1 MEPRCDSCAF
11 YFTKEDIKNLKIRV
25 ILQQLTGTQL
35 VDASPRVVEGTA
47 GGDLTLSNF
56 IPLSTF
62 SASSS
67 ERSNKQ
73 QQLIGWQQKI
83 LSASE
88 VHEYSRSIYANNS
101 KYKDWHAQANKLKK
115 KKAWKKRIFTYIHE
129 DDYQSRIHEPAST
142 SEGLE
147 PEILVRRRNNATVR
161 RDSKDSIDHSE
172 PTFKEKKKTEAKRD
186 TTAEQQYFYIMADL
200 APPESLGDSRAYEV
214 ILCAL
219 RFNVR
224 GLLTVTPDFSKPN
237 TKPYRLESFG
247 SDNALYEYSI
257 SHASH
262 LRSAEEKKKDQQMT
276 HQMERQRIEEI
287 QQKVGSNWDDDYV
300 KEGELRLIVNGEIAR
315 AHHFDEADKLYIHY
329 MLHLPSGWKINKGSV
344 CEGFTPA
351 CSMKYVDDVPT
362 AHYSTPF
369 VIDVTRSKSGRDWPV
384 LLLGSFS
391 IDWWDRDRDEG
402 YAAFVLPIP
411 DQEQNEGDHEKRND
425 VHSVL
430 TWRPAQT
437 SPFSKMRRY
446 FLGGCQLLTDSS
458 YLVVGANVKNGQASR
473 LGFSTISS
481 GVVELR
487 TNSIL
492 QTGDAD
498 MNPSAIK
505 GLHSSTWQLSTHA
518 VLEAFQRSRQ
528 KLRAAK
534 QGLI

>member
-1 MEPRCDSCAF
+1 MEPRSDSCSF

-35 VDASPRVVEGTA
+35 VDASPRAVEGTA

-67 ERSNKQ
+67 DRSNKQ

-88 VHEYSRSIYANNS
+88 VQEYSRSFYANNS

-129 DDYQSRIHEPAST
+129 DDYQSRIHERASS

-147 PEILVRRRNNATVR
+147 PEVLERRRNNSTVR
-161 RDSKDSIDHSE
+161 RGSKDSVDHPE
-172 PTFKEKKKTEAKRD
+172 PIFKVKKKTEPKKD
-186 TTAEQQYFYIMADL
+186 TSAEHQYFYIMADL

-219 RFNVR
+219 RFNVNS
-224 GLLTVTPDFSKPN
+224 LLTIAPDFSKPN

-262 LRSAEEKKKDQQMT
+262 MRSAEDKKREQQIK
-276 HQMERQRIEEI
+276 HQIERQRIEEI
-287 QQKVGSNWDDDYV
+287 QQRVGSNWDDDYL
-300 KEGELRLIVNGEIAR
+300 KDGELRLIVNGEIAR
-315 AHHFDEADKLYIHY
+315 AHHFDDADKLYIHY
-329 MLHLPSGWKINKGSV
+329 MLHLPPGWKVNKGSV

-351 CSMKYVDDVPT
+351 CSMKFVDDIPT

-369 VIDVTRSKSGRDWPV
+369 VIDVTRSKSGHDWPV
-384 LLLGSFS
+384 LLLGCFS

-402 YAAFVLPIP
+402 YAAFVLPLP
-411 DQEQNEGDHEKRND
+411 EQQMNEVEEDKENG

-437 SPFSKMRRY
+437 SPFSKMQRY

-458 YLVVGANVKNGQASR
+458 YLVVGANAKRGQASR
-473 LGFSTISS
+473 LGFNTISS
-481 GVVELR
+481 GVIELR
-487 TNSIL
+487 TSSIL
-492 QTGDAD
+492 QTSDVD
-498 MNPSAIK
+498 MNPLAVK